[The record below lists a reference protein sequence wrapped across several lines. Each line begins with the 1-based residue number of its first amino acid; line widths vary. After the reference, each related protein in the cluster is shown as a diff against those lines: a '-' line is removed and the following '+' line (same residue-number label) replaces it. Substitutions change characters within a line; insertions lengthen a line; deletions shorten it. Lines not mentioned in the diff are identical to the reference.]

1 MIQSIISYLGNA
13 AIRKKW
19 NSNKAAVVPS
29 SWENVKSIGIIYDA
43 TNPAC
48 AQAITILQ
56 NQLVTENKKVKILA
70 FINTNKKEL
79 VPADKLDVTYI
90 SKKDIS
96 FSKIPKESVIEK
108 FIDEPFDYLIDLNI
122 QEHIPLH
129 YISVSSL
136 AKMKVGKAY
145 DKNNHLNFNILIN
158 RTNDLANDVQQLINN
173 LYHYLTQLKSPRND

>member
-1 MIQSIISYLGNA
+1 MIQSLVSYLGNA

-19 NSNKAAVVPS
+19 DRNKAVVVPA
-29 SWENVKSIGIIYDA
+29 SWENVKSIGILYDA

-48 AQAITILQ
+48 TQAITILQ
-56 NQLVTENKKVKILA
+56 NQLVTENKKVNILA

-96 FSKIPKESVIEK
+96 FNKIPKESVIEK
-108 FIDEPFDYLIDLNI
+108 FIEKPFDYLIDLNI

-129 YISVSSL
+129 YISVNSL

-145 DKNNHLNFNILIN
+145 SKNNHLNFNILIN
-158 RTNDLANDVQQLINN
+158 KTDDLANDIQQLINN
-173 LYHYLTQLKSPRND
+173 LYHYLTQLKNSKND